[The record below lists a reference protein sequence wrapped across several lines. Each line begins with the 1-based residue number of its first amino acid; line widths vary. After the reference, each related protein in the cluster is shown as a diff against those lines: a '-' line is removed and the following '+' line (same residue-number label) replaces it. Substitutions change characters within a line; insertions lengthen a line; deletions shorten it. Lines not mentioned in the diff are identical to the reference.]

1 MRVSIDFRLF
11 LIVAALL
18 LLLAALLRP
27 QWSMMRTGFDF
38 LAVVDVTGSM
48 NVRDYKDGER
58 PVSRLD
64 AVKKALREMAA
75 GLPCPSRLALGVF
88 AERQSFLL
96 FEPIDVCADY
106 ASIDSAIAALD
117 WRMAWEGDSRVA
129 AGLFRAIDMANGLN
143 ADLLFFTDGQ
153 EAPPLPAS
161 GGPEFTGR
169 RGAVRGVII
178 GVGGYELSPI
188 PKFDD
193 KGREVGFFGPDDV
206 PHESRFG
213 LPPKGAEQREGFN
226 ARNAP
231 FGATIA
237 IGEEHLSAVREP
249 YLQGLADSTGL
260 AYAHFTRPEALLT
273 DYRAAGTSRA
283 RHATL
288 DLSSY
293 LATLAAAALAGLY
306 LAPLSNASFSAL
318 SKWIATSRKSN
329 RGDKNEKNSRS
340 SSRYVVR
347 NIGLRARPNAD
358 QGQ

>member
-1 MRVSIDFRLF
+1 MTRHSLDFRLLLIAVAVLF
-11 LIVAALL
+11 LIAALF
-18 LLLAALLRP
+18 RP
-27 QWSMMRTGFDF
+27 QWSTTRTGFDF
-38 LAVVDVTGSM
+38 LMVVDVTGSM
-48 NVRDYKDGER
+48 NVRDYKDGDQ
-58 PVSRLD
+58 PVSRLE
-64 AVKKALREMAA
+64 AVKKALRSMSA

-117 WRMAWEGDSRVA
+117 WRMAWEGDSRIA
-129 AGLFRAIDMANGLN
+129 AGLFRAIDIANGLN

-169 RGAVRGVII
+169 REAVRGLIV
-178 GVGGYELSPI
+178 GVGGYEPSPI

-193 KGREVGFFGPDDV
+193 KGREIGFLGRDDL

-231 FGATIA
+231 FGATMA
-237 IGEEHLSAVREP
+237 VGSEHLSAVREP
-249 YLQGLADSTGL
+249 YLQELAETTGL
-260 AYAHFTRPEALLT
+260 AYAHLVGPDELLT
-273 DYRAAGTSRA
+273 DYRTAATRRT

-288 DLSSY
+288 DLSPF
-293 LATLAAAALAGLY
+293 LAALAVVAFAVLY
-306 LAPLSNASFSAL
+306 LAPLLHASLSAL
-318 SKWIATSRKSN
+318 RKRITSSRKSKK
-329 RGDKNEKNSRS
+329 GDKNEKNARS
-340 SSRYVVR
+340 GRHVAR
-347 NIGLRARPNAD
+347 NTGLRTRPHAD